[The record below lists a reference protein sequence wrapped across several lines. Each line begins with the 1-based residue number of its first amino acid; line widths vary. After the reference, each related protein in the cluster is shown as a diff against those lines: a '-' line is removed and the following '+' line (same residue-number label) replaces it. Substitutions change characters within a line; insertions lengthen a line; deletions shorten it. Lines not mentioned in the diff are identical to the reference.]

1 MFFVTLFIAIPIE
14 LFALIAGTF
23 YFKKIKKRFLFLYL
37 FLIVAFIT
45 EISKPILYYG
55 YNVRHNLEISH
66 YYFPLEFLFLALLYL
81 RELGGF
87 VKKKW
92 LKGFI
97 GFFMLYCLINPIF
110 LQEYSQY
117 SQVRSYSSIILVVFS
132 ILYYYR
138 VLTEAKIRK
147 LANEPMIWINTAV
160 LLYFAGS
167 LFYNVLFTLILEY
180 SREFSKLSASYFAV
194 LNIVF
199 YVLIAISIV
208 KAGRQQNIKLA

>member
-1 MFFVTLFIAIPIE
+1 MTIFMLVALALEFLGIAT
-14 LFALIAGTF
+14 GTF
-23 YFKKIKKRFLFLYL
+23 FFKRIKKRFLFLYL
-37 FLIVAFIT
+37 FLVVAFIA
-45 EISKPILYYG
+45 EILKPILYYG

-81 RELGGF
+81 KELGGF
-87 VKKKW
+87 VNKKR
-92 LKGFI
+92 LKGVI

-110 LQEYSQY
+110 LQGYSQY

-167 LFYNVLFTLILEY
+167 LFYNVLFTIILEY

-208 KAGRQQNIKLA
+208 KAGRPQKTELT

>member
-1 MFFVTLFIAIPIE
+1 MTESLYVALVLEFLGIA
-14 LFALIAGTF
+14 AGTF

-66 YYFPLEFLFLALLYL
+66 YYFPLEFLFLSLLYL
-81 RELGGF
+81 KELGGF
-87 VKKKW
+87 VNKKW
-92 LKGFI
+92 LKGLI
-97 GFFMLYCLINPIF
+97 AIFMIYCLMNPIF
-110 LQEYSQY
+110 LQDYSQY
-117 SQVRSYSSIILVVFS
+117 SQVRSFSSIILVVFS

-147 LANEPMIWINTAV
+147 LANEPMIWANTAV

-167 LFYNVLFTLILEY
+167 LFYNVLFTIILEY
-180 SREFSKLSASYFAV
+180 SRQFSKLSASYFSV
-194 LNIVF
+194 LNVVF
-199 YVLIAISIV
+199 YVLIAISMV
-208 KAGRQQNIKLA
+208 KAGRQQNTK